1 MKLNSLLFLLVICSF
16 SYLQG
21 QVSGAA
27 PTTEQ
32 GMFGAAQ
39 GGTPALNLVMM
50 DIRTR
55 KQQDNYLGEIVGS
68 PYLSEEFTKSKIF
81 YGDEI
86 MGDFLIRYNALNSEI
101 EIKKTNLPEEK
112 PKRLMADRKL
122 RVKYRNR
129 ELRFTTY
136 INKKEE
142 TKNGY
147 LTRLVDGDN
156 FKLYHRLA
164 VKYSEGK
171 KAANSM
177 VSDIPSRFAHFE
189 EYYYQKTGVNRID
202 YLYQSKGKFLKLF
215 DKEQR
220 EIVQSFMKENK
231 IDMDQEADLIR
242 TFQFLNTL

>member
-1 MKLNSLLFLLVICSF
+1 MKLNFLILLIAICTHSFLNA
-16 SYLQG
+16 

-27 PTTEQ
+27 PTTEA
-32 GMFGAAQ
+32 GMFASAQ
-39 GGTPALNLVMM
+39 GGNPTLNLVMM

-55 KQQDNYLGEIVGS
+55 KQKDAYLGEVVGS
-68 PYLSEEFTKSKIF
+68 PYLSEDFIKGKI
-81 YGDEI
+81 YYDDEI
-86 MGDFLIRYNALNSEI
+86 LGDFLIRYNALASEI
-101 EIKKTNLPEEK
+101 EIKKTDLAEEE
-112 PKRLMADRKL
+112 PKRLLADSKL